1 MARFGVQLLHYN
13 INRYLFFQKFIKPIQ
28 SKFQCKCHPG
38 FVVQSDGSCLDVN
51 ECLKSSSNPCEYG
64 MKCVNTPGS
73 YFCKANEVCQVD
85 EADYYRKVKGYSRL
99 AVYS

>member
-1 MARFGVQLLHYN
+1 MTF
-13 INRYLFFQKFIKPIQ
+13 Q

-38 FVVQSDGSCLDVN
+38 FEVQSDGSCLDVN
-51 ECLKSSSNPCEYG
+51 ECLKSSSNPCDYG

-85 EADYYRKVKGYSRL
+85 EADYYRKVKGYSRKQSVDYL
-99 AVYS
+99 ILLRTDWN